1 MQAVQYA
8 PQRGSSCCPSC
19 ILYCLAVLTDT
30 TVSLCPRD
38 VMEAILSTAW
48 DTYTLVRGTSG
59 HRFLQQHEVFAA
71 LRLPS
76 GIRVREMYGTPREDL
91 ASKESRS
98 VFIGDLYRR
107 IRDRSALV
115 MTAQDHTTCLVRAN
129 GDLVAF
135 DPLQASVTRLRDARE
150 CGEYIA
156 RKYPGCQEMTIS
168 EIFVV

>member
-1 MQAVQYA
+1 MTFDTCRNPVYKNQAQPLLHHPMQAVQYA

-76 GIRVREMYGTPREDL
+76 GIRVREMYGTSREDL
-91 ASKESRS
+91 ACKESRS
-98 VFIGDLYRR
+98 VFIGDLHRR

-115 MTAQDHTTCLVRAN
+115 MRRTTPRASC
-129 GDLVAF
+129 ARMATSW
-135 DPLQASVTRLRDARE
+135 PLTRCRR
-150 CGEYIA
+150 
-156 RKYPGCQEMTIS
+156 R
-168 EIFVV
+168 